1 MRAAGPPARPSAVV
15 ITPKGA
21 RAARAMTSE
30 GVRAARVFN
39 SLGMDF
45 ELAFAG
51 RKQAQTDAVEELTRR
66 LAPGSR
72 VLDVGCA
79 TGRPTTEQL
88 CAKGLDVTGID
99 VSEVMLAHARRQVPQ
114 ARFVLADLFGE
125 APAELGVYDAVVC
138 LFCFGDLPERSF
150 VEGLR
155 RLAALT
161 VPGGTVLLA
170 VLERRAAEDVRFLG
184 RTYRAARCLREDVRH
199 HARLAGLETERVEVR
214 VEAPPDGPVPSEPE
228 NSLYL
233 WARRPV

>member
-1 MRAAGPPARPSAVV
+1 MISPE
-15 ITPKGA
+15 GA
-21 RAARAMTSE
+21 R
-30 GVRAARVFN
+30 VARVFD

-45 ELAFAG
+45 ERAFAG
-51 RKQAQTDAVEELTRR
+51 RKQAQTDAVEDLARR

-99 VSEVMLAHARRQVPQ
+99 VSEVMLAHARRQVPR

-125 APAELGVYDAVVC
+125 VPAELGAYDAVVC
-138 LFCFGDLPERSF
+138 LFCFVDLPEHSF
-150 VEGLR
+150 VEGVR

-170 VLERRAAEDVRFLG
+170 VLERRDTQVVRFLG

-199 HARLAGLETERVEVR
+199 YAELAGLEVERVEVR
-214 VEAPPDGPVPSEPE
+214 TEAPARDQAPAEPE
-228 NSLYL
+228 RSLYL
-233 WARRPV
+233 WARTPAS